1 MKDKIR
7 NKDSVIAGLSIA
19 SAGGMY
25 LAELF
30 QAFIAWI
37 LGADSVQINFS
48 IVYLSSGYSIEGL
61 SSSMAVTVICLS
73 PFIFHILCLEIGTV
87 VLRATSW
94 GFKRFTAI
102 MFQVS
107 TIGFLLLRAFYGSF
121 SVVMSSGSETDFNIL
136 VNFLQLEETMKIFF
150 AFFIIIIFFTYVS
163 LVTGRIRLYI
173 NA

>member
-1 MKDKIR
+1 MKDKIK
-7 NKDSVIAGLSIA
+7 NKKAVITGLAIA
-19 SAGGMY
+19 MAAGMY

-30 QAFIAWI
+30 QTLAAWA
-37 LGADSVQINFS
+37 LGASGVKVNFG
-48 IVYLSSGYSIEGL
+48 IVYVTSVYSVESLTSSFAIT
-61 SSSMAVTVICLS
+61 AICLS
-73 PFIFHILCLEIGTV
+73 PFIFHVLCLELGTV
-87 VLRATSW
+87 VLRATPW

-102 MFQVS
+102 MFQVT

-136 VNFLQLEETMKIFF
+136 VNFLQLSETIKVFF